1 MLQCHNLSIE
11 LSSLSPQVSHLLK
24 EFDDIFPSEGPQGL
38 PPFRGIEH
46 QIDFVPGA
54 SLPNRP
60 AYRTNPQETKEIEN
74 QVHELL
80 NKGWVQKSLSPCAV
94 PVLLVP
100 KKDGKWRMCCDCR
113 AINNI
118 TIKYRHPIPRLDDML
133 DELHGASIFSK
144 IDLKSGYHQIRIK
157 KGDEWKTAF
166 KTKFGL
172 YEWLVMPF
180 GLTNAPSTFMRLM
193 NHVLRECIGKFVVVY
208 FDDILIYS
216 RSQDDHLGHLRE
228 VMMILRENQL
238 FANLEK
244 CTFCVDHVVFL
255 GFIVSKNG
263 VQVDPEKIK
272 AIQEWPKPKN
282 VSEVRSFHG
291 LASFYRRFVPNF
303 SSIASPLNELVKKD
317 ILFEWTS
324 KHDQAFQLLK
334 DQLTNAPILALP
346 NFEKTFE
353 LECDASGVGIGAVLL
368 QGGHPIAYFRKSNV
382 VADALSRRHTLL
394 VSLGTQILGFDNI
407 RELYEEDLEF
417 GDNYKKCQQKAF
429 DGFYMVEGY
438 LYKEGRLCIPQGSI
452 RKLLIKESHEGGL
465 MGHFGVE
472 KTLSLLKEKFYWP
485 HMRKDVQRHCFRCL
499 ACLQA
504 KSKVM
509 PHGTYTPL
517 PVASSP
523 WVDISMDFVLGL
535 PRTQRGMDSI
545 FVVVDRFSKMA
556 HFIPCHKVDDAS
568 NIAKLF
574 FRDVVKLH
582 GLPRTIVSDRD
593 TKFLS
598 HFWRV
603 LWSRLGTKLLFST
616 TCHPQTDGQTEVV
629 NRSLSTMLR
638 AVLKGNHKSWDEFLP
653 HIEFAYNRVVHKTTN
668 ISPFEAVYGFNPLTP
683 LDLIPLPN
691 VEHFIHKEGAS
702 RADFVKKLHER
713 IKIHIQNQ
721 NEKYAKQGSK
731 GKKSMIFEEGDWV
744 WLHLRKERFPNQRKS
759 KLSPRG
765 DGPFQVLQRINDN
778 AYRLDLPSDYGVS
791 TTFNVSDL
799 KPFVGASDD
808 EEESSDSRTNPSQ
821 EGGNDGR
828 AWAKGPTTR
837 AMARRLLEDLTASE
851 LSGPNGLG
859 GPRVLLTWT
868 LID

>member
-1 MLQCHNLSIE
+1 
-11 LSSLSPQVSHLLK
+11 
-24 EFDDIFPSEGPQGL
+24 
-38 PPFRGIEH
+38 
-46 QIDFVPGA
+46 
-54 SLPNRP
+54 
-60 AYRTNPQETKEIEN
+60 
-74 QVHELL
+74 
-80 NKGWVQKSLSPCAV
+80 
-94 PVLLVP
+94 
-100 KKDGKWRMCCDCR
+100 
-113 AINNI
+113 
-118 TIKYRHPIPRLDDML
+118 
-133 DELHGASIFSK
+133 
-144 IDLKSGYHQIRIK
+144 
-157 KGDEWKTAF
+157 
-166 KTKFGL
+166 
-172 YEWLVMPF
+172 
-180 GLTNAPSTFMRLM
+180 M
-193 NHVLRECIGKFVVVY
+193 NHVLRECIGKIVVVY

-216 RSQDDHLGHLRE
+216 RSQDDHIGHLRE
-228 VMMILRENQL
+228 VLMLLRQNHL
-238 FANLEK
+238 FANVEK

-255 GFIVSKNG
+255 GFIVSKEK
-263 VQVDPEKIK
+263 VRVDPEKIK
-272 AIQEWPKPKN
+272 VIQEWPKPKN

-317 ILFEWTS
+317 VSFEWTS
-324 KHDQAFQLLK
+324 KHDHAFQLLK
-334 DQLTNAPILALP
+334 EQLTNAPILALP

-353 LECDASGVGIGAVLL
+353 LECDASRVGIGAVLL
-368 QGGHPIAYFRKSNV
+368 QGGHPIAYFSEKLKGATLNYPTYDKELYALVRALQTWEHYLVSKEFVIHNDHESLKYLRGQGKLNKTHAKWLEFLEQFPYIIKFKKGKSNV
-382 VADALSRRHTLL
+382 VADALSRRHALL
-394 VSLGTQILGFDNI
+394 MSLGTQILGFDNI
-407 RELYEEDLEF
+407 RELYEKYLEF
-417 GDNYKKCQQKAF
+417 GVNYQKCQQKAF
-429 DGFYMVEGY
+429 EGFYMAEGY

-465 MGHFGVE
+465 MGHFGVD

-485 HMRKDVQRHCFRCL
+485 HMRKDVQKHCFRCL

-556 HFIPCHKVDDAS
+556 HFIPCYKVDDAR

-582 GLPRTIVSDRD
+582 GLPKSIVLDRD

-598 HFWRV
+598 HFWRI

-638 AVLKGNHKSWDEFLP
+638 VVLKANHKSWDEYFP

-702 RADFVKKLHER
+702 RAKFVKKIHER
-713 IKIHIQNQ
+713 IKTHIQLQ
-721 NEKYAKQGSK
+721 NEKYAK
-731 GKKSMIFEEGDWV
+731 
-744 WLHLRKERFPNQRKS
+744 
-759 KLSPRG
+759 
-765 DGPFQVLQRINDN
+765 
-778 AYRLDLPSDYGVS
+778 
-791 TTFNVSDL
+791 
-799 KPFVGASDD
+799 
-808 EEESSDSRTNPSQ
+808 
-821 EGGNDGR
+821 
-828 AWAKGPTTR
+828 
-837 AMARRLLEDLTASE
+837 
-851 LSGPNGLG
+851 
-859 GPRVLLTWT
+859 
-868 LID
+868 